1 MVLDITSLINGKL
14 SKIDFEYTIEN
25 SDDNPILPPDDVE
38 FTAPI
43 NVSGCVTDNA
53 GYMVLKASC
62 SIDYASHCARCL
74 DTVTGTFTL
83 DFTRTVAIKGTLQN
97 EDDDSY
103 IIVNNG
109 LIDIDRELVEDLL
122 LEFPYTLLCD
132 DDCKGICSKCGTNLN
147 EKQCDCHTKK
157 EIDPRLADLLK
168 LFN

>member
-43 NVSGCVTDNA
+43 KVNGCVTDNA
-53 GYMVLKASC
+53 GYMALKASC

-97 EDDDSY
+97 EEDDSY

-147 EKQCDCHTKK
+147 EKQCDCHTIK
-157 EIDPRLADLLK
+157 EVDPRLADLLK
-168 LFN
+168 LLK